1 MVTSTA
7 ASATTT
13 TTTVAVTNNNNN
25 NNNSKRDAFIAV
37 DVPVNNSILY
47 DNNGALFNRRLAAKS
62 NSVLSEGIFKIFA
75 ERKAA
80 ETRTLFSVA
89 CCDINNNNNN
99 IIGNNNYPSFTI
111 ISGALSSSVSPSSLT
126 EHGTSFHPCHIHP
139 HNSSVVQGPVLG
151 SLQFKEI
158 QRLEDGGPS
167 GLDHGA
173 GREAGVG
180 HIRLGLTPPPDRCG
194 RGCQRRLQVSHFN
207 NQFFKKAS
215 SFFSIQNYL
224 PKTM

>member
-13 TTTVAVTNNNNN
+13 TTTVAVTNNN

-75 ERKAA
+75 EGKAA

-89 CCDINNNNNN
+89 CCDINNNNN
-99 IIGNNNYPSFTI
+99 IIGNNNNNYPSFTI
-111 ISGALSSSVSPSSLT
+111 ISGALSSSVSPNSLT

-139 HNSSVVQGPVLG
+139 HNSSVVQGLVLG

-167 GLDHGA
+167 GLG
-173 GREAGVG
+173 
-180 HIRLGLTPPPDRCG
+180 
-194 RGCQRRLQVSHFN
+194 
-207 NQFFKKAS
+207 
-215 SFFSIQNYL
+215 
-224 PKTM
+224 